1 MLSKPC
7 ICHKKCS
14 DQWHPEPDILTCS
27 LPPYITAFKQRH
39 PDVDIEIKIDSSI
52 QRQWLD
58 DNIIDFGITDYY
70 NSQGLEW
77 LPLAKDT
84 FYAAVHANSPLAY
97 SESISLDELL
107 EYPILLPTQNPNSF
121 TIRALSGRKIN
132 KHIDI
137 ATTNTHTLLLLVQQ
151 GLGSALISKYYLED
165 VPLSVKMIPLFPPL
179 EREIGIIARS
189 FDNMNP
195 LAKEFIQMM
204 HSQLNA

>member
-1 MLSKPC
+1 M
-7 ICHKKCS
+7 
-14 DQWHPEPDILTCS
+14 
-27 LPPYITAFKQRH
+27 
-39 PDVDIEIKIDSSI
+39 DIEIKIDSSI